1 MLDYSLT
8 ENTLTQLI
16 SITLGAKRLSPSAGE
31 VTHSVS
37 QQAMLHEAY
46 FIFDP
51 PIAVRLTSPSSLPPH
66 IKKVPTILPDSL
78 KLGCSLYDNEED

>member
-1 MLDYSLT
+1 MLDSSLND
-8 ENTLTQLI
+8 NTLTQLI
-16 SITLGAKRLSPSAGE
+16 SITLGAKRLLPSGQE

-51 PIAVRLTSPSSLPPH
+51 PIAVRVTSPSTLPPH
-66 IKKVPTILPDSL
+66 IQKVPTLLPDAL
-78 KLGCSLYDNEED
+78 KLGCSLYDDEES